1 MRKLSIFGLMMA
13 CLLASVYCQ
22 SPPKCQQEIL
32 SLVMIV
38 DASGSVGPADFDLAK
53 QATIDIIDK
62 MNINPNKVHV
72 GYIVYDNKAKPI
84 SSLLSTE
91 QNKLTIVNKIR
102 NINYWDF
109 SGGTNTAQ
117 AIDISREMFSFI
129 SRPNVPKIAV
139 IFTDGY
145 SNSESATKIAA
156 DKLKNDGVIVFS
168 VGITSY
174 INDEEL
180 QYIASTPKSEYYMKI
195 ANYNQLMIEVNR
207 ITERICG
214 VPLFVNIGKAVT
226 IDDSPQNQQ
235 RNFQTDLTNLKQAAP
250 PRASLL
256 FIDLTVYE
264 GSVDLTYSLSSATRD
279 GIKKKI
285 KPTQTRINPNNSR
298 TLTYWIFP
306 SPNDKQ
312 LNYNVKSTGAG
323 NNKYD
328 VLVRTP

>member
-1 MRKLSIFGLMMA
+1 MKKLSIFGLMMT
-13 CLLASVYCQ
+13 CLLASIHCQ

-32 SLVMIV
+32 SMVMVV
-38 DASGSVGPADFDLAK
+38 DASGSVGPNDFELAK

-72 GYIVYDNKAKPI
+72 GYIVYDSKVQPI
-84 SSLLSTE
+84 NTLLST
-91 QNKLTIVNKIR
+91 QQSKTNIFNMIK
-102 NINYWDF
+102 NINYWTYA
-109 SGGTNTAQ
+109 GGTDTAK
-117 AIDISREMFSFI
+117 AIDLSREMFSQI
-129 SRPNVPKIAV
+129 SRPDVPKIAV

-156 DKLKNDGVIVFS
+156 DKLKGDGVIVFS
-168 VGITSY
+168 VGITMY
-174 INDEEL
+174 VNDREL
-180 QYIASTPKSEYYMKI
+180 EYIATDPKTDYYMKI
-195 ANYNQLMIEVNR
+195 ANYNQLLIEVNR

-214 VPLFVNIGKAVT
+214 VPLFTIVGKTVT
-226 IDDSPQNQQ
+226 IEDSPQNQQ
-235 RNFQTDLTNLKQAAP
+235 RNFQTDLTNLKYAT

-264 GSVDLTYSLSSATRD
+264 GSVDLSYSLSSATRD
-279 GIKKKI
+279 GIQKEI

-306 SPNDKQ
+306 SPNDKR
-312 LNYNVKSTGAG
+312 LNYNVKSIGAG